1 MKPLRVY
8 IDTSVVGG
16 CLDPEFRAASM
27 QLFQR
32 FRDGSMV
39 MVASDLLKTELA
51 RAPGSVRAIV
61 DDVSLTREYVL
72 VSPDAESLAI
82 RYIEKG
88 VIGGARHADA
98 LHVACATVHRMDLL
112 ASWDFRDI
120 VNPVRV
126 RGYNAV
132 NASEGYRPLVIKSPE
147 EVVRHG

>member
-39 MVASDLLKTELA
+39 MVTSDLLKTELA
-51 RAPGSVRAIV
+51 RAPGPVRALV

-98 LHVACATVHRMDLL
+98 LHVACATVRCLDLL

>member
-16 CLDPEFRAASM
+16 CLDLEFRVASM

-39 MVASDLLKTELA
+39 MVTSDLLKTELA
-51 RAPGSVRAIV
+51 LAPSPVRALV

-72 VSPDAESLAI
+72 VSPEAESLAI
-82 RYIEKG
+82 RYVEKG

-98 LHVACATVHRMDLL
+98 LHVASATVHRVDLL

-132 NASEGYRPLVIKSPE
+132 NASEGYWPLVIKSPE